1 MPREKVGVLGD
12 KRFDLRTTF
21 GSIAEDGLARN
32 LGIALGF
39 GHSTVLVYF
48 LFGSVA
54 PMNRERADLGPPRQS
69 DFSWTDVIR

>member
-1 MPREKVGVLGD
+1 MPSEKVGVLTN
-12 KRFDLRTTF
+12 KRCDLRTIF

-32 LGIALGF
+32 LGIPLGF
-39 GHSTVLVYF
+39 GHSSVLVYF

-69 DFSWTDVIR
+69 DF

>member
-1 MPREKVGVLGD
+1 MAMPSEKVGVLAD

-39 GHSTVLVYF
+39 GHSSVHLCVVCGQTTLV
-48 LFGSVA
+48 
-54 PMNRERADLGPPRQS
+54 R
-69 DFSWTDVIR
+69 